1 MLNSERE
8 EISMASI
15 APWRR
20 RKSGSVHLEKRLNAL
35 QSDLARLQ
43 DDLRGLA
50 SAGGEVA
57 GESLG
62 EALENAQAGAK
73 IVADRAAK
81 QLGAWTDGNLD
92 PVRKQVRTQ
101 PLASVLLSA
110 GAGAL
115 VGALLLG
122 LGPRD

>member
-1 MLNSERE
+1 
-8 EISMASI
+8 MASI

-20 RKSGSVHLEKRLNAL
+20 RSSGSVHLEKRLNAL

-43 DDLRGLA
+43 EDLRGLA
-50 SAGGEVA
+50 SASGEVA
-57 GESLG
+57 SESVV

-73 IVADRAAK
+73 VAAGRAIK
-81 QLGAWTDGNLD
+81 QLGSLANGNLD
-92 PVRKQVRTQ
+92 PVRDQVRSQ
-101 PLASVLLSA
+101 PLASVLLSV

-122 LGPRD
+122 TRE

>member
-1 MLNSERE
+1 
-8 EISMASI
+8 MASI

-20 RKSGSVHLEKRLNAL
+20 RKNGSIHLEKRLNAL

-62 EALENAQAGAK
+62 EALESAQAGAK